1 MKINK
6 KYMAALEWGL
16 AILLIIICFNQ
27 FKVYYGYFSP
37 TKAIK
42 AEERRAHYGPSEIV
56 KTMDFKGNKIYF
68 LKYKDWFSVDVVEK
82 RGLKWYT
89 FGAGGSEIENQYR
102 TQISYG
108 WDEFII
114 NKNQFYMNFYGY
126 VSDLNIEKVVL
137 ESRNKENS
145 VSSDV
150 DDTRMFALVYERD
163 WHKDKENMLNI
174 LKGFDKDG
182 NLIYEHEIFTWD

>member
-1 MKINK
+1 
-6 KYMAALEWGL
+6 MAALEWGL
-16 AILLIIICFNQ
+16 AILLIIICFNL

-37 TKAIK
+37 TKALT
-42 AEERRAHYGPSEIV
+42 AEERRSHYGPSEIV

-68 LKYKDWFSVDVVEK
+68 GRYKEWFSVNVVEK
-82 RGLKWYT
+82 SGLMWYT
-89 FGAGGSEIENQYR
+89 YGAGGSEIENPNQ

-108 WDEFII
+108 WDEFNI

-126 VSDLNIEKVVL
+126 ASDLNIEKVVL

-182 NLIYEHEIFTWD
+182 NLIYEREIFTWD